1 MSLSPC
7 YYYAVRSSVGR
18 RGRKAFLNGLGWGC
32 CRDDFKVC
40 ITFEYDA
47 AADSI
52 EGDVHV
58 DPVSE
63 CDYGPRDGGHYS
75 FKSSRV
81 KGC

>member
-1 MSLSPC
+1 MD
-7 YYYAVRSSVGR
+7 
-18 RGRKAFLNGLGWGC
+18 WGC
-32 CRDDFKVC
+32 CRDDFKVR

-52 EGDVHV
+52 EGEVHV
-58 DPVSE
+58 DPVRE
-63 CDYGPRDGGHYS
+63 REYGPSDGGDFR